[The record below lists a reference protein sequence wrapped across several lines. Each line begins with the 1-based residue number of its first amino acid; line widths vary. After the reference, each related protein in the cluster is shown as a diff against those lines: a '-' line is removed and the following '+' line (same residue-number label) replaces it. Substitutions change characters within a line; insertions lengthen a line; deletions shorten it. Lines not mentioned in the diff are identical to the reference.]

1 MISNLVTYYLTHFSE
16 YWSAVKV
23 HLILSFQVGIFA
35 AVIAV
40 PLGTLCVKYEKIAQ
54 SIERV
59 MSMLRIIPSLA
70 LMIVFIPLMGIGK
83 LPATVALLIIA
94 TPPIMINT
102 TAGFKNID
110 AKLLEAAKGMGMNE
124 KQIFWKVRVPQ
135 AIPLIFAGIRT
146 SIVETIASATIA
158 AYIGAGGLG
167 NIIFAGLGI
176 NKTYMVALGGLSVAA
191 ISIATDLLLSLV
203 QGRIEIRYGMVKK
216 KQ

>member
-1 MISNLVTYYLTHFSE
+1 MVSEMVTYYMTHMSE
-16 YWSAVKV
+16 YWSALEL
-23 HLILSFQVGIFA
+23 HLLLSFEVGLLA

-40 PLGTLCVKYEKIAQ
+40 PLGAVCVK
-54 SIERV
+54 SERISQFTMRL

-83 LPATVALLIIA
+83 IPAVVALLIIA
-94 TPPIMINT
+94 IPPILINT

-110 AKLLEAAKGMGMNE
+110 EKLLEAAYGAGMDDR
-124 KQIFWKVRVPQ
+124 QIFWKVRVPQ

-176 NKTYMVALGGLSVAA
+176 NKTYMVAIGGLSVAA
-191 ISIATDLLLSLV
+191 ISIVTDFVLSFF
-203 QGRIEIRYGMVKK
+203 QTQIERRYGMVEK
-216 KQ
+216 